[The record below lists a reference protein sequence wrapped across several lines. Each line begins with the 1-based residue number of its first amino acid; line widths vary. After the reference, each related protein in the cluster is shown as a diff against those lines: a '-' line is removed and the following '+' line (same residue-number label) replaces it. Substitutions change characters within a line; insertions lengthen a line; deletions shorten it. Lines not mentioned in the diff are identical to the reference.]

1 MDDRLTQ
8 LLTRLRE
15 RFPADADV
23 SEVEAYLSSE
33 GYNRREIGEIVSAW
47 LADIPP
53 VTEPRPASVGSSSV
67 PFRVLGP
74 HERGRF
80 TTEAWG
86 HLLSLSHAGLVTAT
100 ELEGIIDRALSQI
113 EGRISLDDLRALMES
128 GGPDELVLPPDHVT
142 IH

>member
-1 MDDRLTQ
+1 MDDRLSH

-15 RFPADADV
+15 RFPGGAEV
-23 SEVEAYLSSE
+23 SEVEAFLSSE
-33 GYNRREIGEIVSAW
+33 GYDRREIGEIMLAW
-47 LADIPP
+47 LTDNSLHA
-53 VTEPRPASVGSSSV
+53 EPRPASVKSSSI

-100 ELEGIIDRALSQI
+100 ELEGVIDRALSQL
-113 EGRISLDDLRALMES
+113 EGRIALDDLRALMES
-128 GGPDELVLPPDHVT
+128 GGPDELGPPPDHVT

>member
-1 MDDRLTQ
+1 MDDRLSH
-8 LLTRLRE
+8 LLTQLRE

-23 SEVEAYLSSE
+23 AEVEAYLSSE

-47 LADIPP
+47 VSEIPP
-53 VTEPRPASVGSSSV
+53 VADPRPTITGTSTI

-80 TTEAWG
+80 STEAWG
-86 HLLSLSHAGLVTAT
+86 HLLSLSHAGLVTGA
-100 ELEGIIDRALSQI
+100 ELEGVIDRALSQVD
-113 EGRISLDDLRALMES
+113 GRIAIDDLRTIMES
-128 GGPDELVLPPDHVT
+128 GGPDELGLPPDHVT